1 MTDASDSGRRKN
13 PDRRRS
19 PRRAEEGAHAT
30 ERRDLIVAGPRQ
42 EAPGAQSR
50 PAARPVSAGTASA
63 SFAAQ
68 LLGQPGVKRGLKGG
82 PEVID
87 GARSAYLET
96 KFLGNERRLPKG
108 VIARKDI

>member
-1 MTDASDSGRRKN
+1 MTDTADKGRRKTA
-13 PDRRRS
+13 DRRLA
-19 PRRAEEGAHAT
+19 PRRAEEAAASG
-30 ERRDLIVAGPRQ
+30 ERRDLVVAGPRQ
-42 EAPGAQSR
+42 EQPANGGAS
-50 PAARPVSAGTASA
+50 TASA

-96 KFLGNERRLPKG
+96 KFLGADRRLPKG
-108 VIARKDI
+108 VIARKDL